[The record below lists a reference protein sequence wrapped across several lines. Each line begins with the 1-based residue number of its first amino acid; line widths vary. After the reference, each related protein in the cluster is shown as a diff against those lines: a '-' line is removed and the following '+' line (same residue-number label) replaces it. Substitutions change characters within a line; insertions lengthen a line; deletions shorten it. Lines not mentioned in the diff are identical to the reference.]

1 LVRERYRQFLGDKTE
16 VGHWRRIERVG
27 EYFVGCH
34 IVGKR
39 KGDTVGSKRERDDQ
53 RPRAARV

>member
-1 LVRERYRQFLGDKTE
+1 LVRERYRQFLGDKAE
-16 VGHWRRIERVG
+16 VSRRRSIERVG
-27 EYFVGCH
+27 EYLVGCH